1 MIKKQINQNDT
12 LKLEFIK
19 TLKNEFE
26 FNKSPINRV
35 KKKDNNSEDNFID
48 KNKVKNLN
56 DLKERINSI
65 EDCNLKK
72 NATQIVFNDGNLQS
86 KIMIV
91 GEGPGQKED
100 QIGKPFVGDAGEL
113 LNKMLKA
120 INLKRESIYITRCC
134 VYT

>member
-35 KKKDNNSEDNFID
+35 KKKDNNSEEKFVD

-56 DLKERINSI
+56 DLKEKINSI

-72 NATQIVFNDGNLQS
+72 SATQIVFSDGNLQS

-91 GEGPGQKED
+91 GEGP
-100 QIGKPFVGDAGEL
+100 
-113 LNKMLKA
+113 
-120 INLKRESIYITRCC
+120 
-134 VYT
+134 